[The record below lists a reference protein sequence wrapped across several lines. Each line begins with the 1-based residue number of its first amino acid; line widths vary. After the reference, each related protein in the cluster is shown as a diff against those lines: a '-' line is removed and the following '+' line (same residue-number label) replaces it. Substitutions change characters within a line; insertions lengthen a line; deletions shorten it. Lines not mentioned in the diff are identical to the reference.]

1 MSRREQPYAR
11 TYESGKKVWVAR
23 YTDSRGKR
31 CYARPAWNRG
41 KSTFALKRDAQRAI
55 DEAYE
60 LPEEQTTFGSYADS
74 WPELHPRSQRTNDT
88 NVQRLRAV
96 REVKIEGRPLED
108 WPLHELHRGHASILI
123 GHMLEEQG
131 RAATG
136 AANIIRTLSA
146 MCEDAIADR
155 RAEVNPFMGAKV
167 RAKDPRVR
175 KRSREIRVWSFE
187 QMREFAA
194 AGRAEVRAETRRPT
208 VDGRVQ
214 GAGRS
219 EFFSP
224 IEYEPMLLT
233 FALTGMRLGEI
244 LALRTGQL
252 SGGSFHPTGTAYK
265 GRIIEGDSDQ
275 KTHTRT
281 VPCPADLEDRIREV
295 IREGSKILFPTP
307 RGRVWLASN
316 FYRDV
321 WAQAR
326 IVTGMDI
333 RPHECR
339 HSYISHMRAAGVDDA
354 DLAQVAGQQI
364 ETMIGTYTHA
374 LGKSHEQI
382 RELLGQ

>member
-1 MSRREQPYAR
+1 VSHREQPYAR
-11 TYESGKKVWVAR
+11 TYKSGKRVWVAR
-23 YTDSRGKR
+23 YTDSRGRR

-41 KSTFALKRDAQRAI
+41 KSTFDLKRDAQRAI

-60 LPEEQTTFGSYADS
+60 LPEEQTTFGSYADA
-74 WPELHPRSQRTNDT
+74 WPALHPRSERTNDT
-88 NVQRLRAV
+88 NVHRVKAV
-96 REVKIEGRPLED
+96 RNVKIEGRPLED

-123 GHMLEEQG
+123 GHMLVDQG
-131 RAATG
+131 RAASG

-155 RAEVNPFMGAKV
+155 KAEVNPFMGARV

-187 QMREFAA
+187 QMRAFAA
-194 AGRAEVRAETRRPT
+194 AGRAEVRAETRRPAIE
-208 VDGRVQ
+208 GRVR
-214 GAGRS
+214 GGGKS
-219 EFFSP
+219 EFFSE
-224 IEYEPMLLT
+224 IDYEPMLLT

-244 LALRTGQL
+244 LALRTSQL
-252 SGGSFHPTGTAYK
+252 SGGLFLPTGTAYK
-265 GRIIEGDSDQ
+265 GKIIEGDSDE
-275 KTHTRT
+275 KTHTRA
-281 VPCPADLEDRIREV
+281 VPCPAGLESRVREV
-295 IREGSKILFPTP
+295 IREDSKILFPTP
-307 RGRVWLASN
+307 RGKVWLASN

-354 DLAQVAGQQI
+354 DLAQIAGQQI

-374 LGKSHEQI
+374 LGNSYDQI
-382 RELLGQ
+382 RELLAR